1 MVVIKPGFLNTEER
15 SAMLACVK
23 RHDEDHGI
31 ARRANALLLLDDGKS
46 CATVSEM
53 LFIDA
58 DTARSWWKQY
68 VLEGW
73 EQVAYSAW
81 RGGQSRLTCEQEA
94 DLTTWLEDRFCLNT
108 VPIVTHIHKS
118 YGVTYSHSGCL
129 KLLARLGFEY
139 RKPKALSKVADEQ
152 KQAEFIAKYEALMN
166 ALDEDEAVYF
176 ADAVHPE
183 HQVRPAYG
191 WVRKGS
197 KPAIKTNT
205 GRGGRVNIH
214 GALNLE
220 NFDTPFIEATTVDGK
235 SAVQFLN
242 KIQERN
248 PDRKRIHVIWD
259 NAAYHKGPDVRAF
272 LSRPDCRIHLIQ
284 LPPYCPHLNPIER
297 LWAVLHEHVTHNRV
311 YETKHQFADAILT
324 FLRDTI
330 PKQWRNFCDKV
341 SDNFKIISNQ
351 DYRILEG

>member
-1 MVVIKPGFLNTEER
+1 M
-15 SAMLACVK
+15 MACVK

-31 ARRANALLLLDDGKS
+31 ARRANALLLLDDGET
-46 CATVSEM
+46 CATVSKM
-53 LFIDA
+53 LFIDD

-81 RGGQSRLTCEQEA
+81 QGGQSRLNSSQEA
-94 DLTTWLEDRFCLNT
+94 ELVAWLEDRFCLST
-108 VPIVTHIHKS
+108 VPIIAHIHTA

-129 KLLARLGFEY
+129 KLLKRLGFEY
-139 RKPKALSKVADEQ
+139 RKPQALPKVADEQ
-152 KQAEFIAKYEALMN
+152 KQAEFIKAYETLLNDLGA
-166 ALDEDEAVYF
+166 DEAVYF

-183 HQVRPAYG
+183 HQARPAHG

-197 KPAIKTNT
+197 NPAIKTST

-220 NFDTPFIEATTVDGK
+220 DFDAPFIEASTVDGK
-235 SAVQFLN
+235 SAVQLLT
-242 KIQERN
+242 KIEQRN
-248 PDRKRIHVIWD
+248 PDKRRIHVIWD

-311 YETKHQFADAILT
+311 YETTHQFAEAILT

-330 PKQWRNFCDKV
+330 PKYWRNFRDKV
-341 SDNFKIISNQ
+341 SDNFKIISVQN
-351 DYRILEG
+351 YRILEG